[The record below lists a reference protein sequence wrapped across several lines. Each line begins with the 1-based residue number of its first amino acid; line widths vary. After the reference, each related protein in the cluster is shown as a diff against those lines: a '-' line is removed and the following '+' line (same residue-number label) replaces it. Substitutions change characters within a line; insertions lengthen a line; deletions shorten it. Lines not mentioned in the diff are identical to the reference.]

1 MPRIVALRIIP
12 TIYIQNQ
19 ANDSDVILET
29 DDGSGGTAEYIRCD
43 GSTGEVKL
51 FRYGAEKLRTK
62 SDGVNV
68 EGELEC
74 DTLDVDGNADVNG
87 QLVSNRLVVRDNG
100 ASSPLVAIRADDASP
115 WAFNIGNDTYSSS
128 DTHGLRI
135 YQADDGTLNFRNSG
149 NSAWEG
155 ISIQQQNGNTTN
167 TGIYL
172 DTSRA
177 VSLRYQ
183 GSEKFITKSD
193 GVLITGELESDS
205 LDVNGGANITGN
217 VDINAYVRH
226 NGDTNTY
233 LGFPANDTITTVTGG
248 TQRFRITSTGA
259 LSIGSSNTAYGS
271 SGQVLTSNGNGAPSW
286 QDADGGKILQV
297 VGSTQLSAPS
307 STTSTSTL
315 LYNSTTVSITPSA
328 SSSKI
333 LFMYSQGI
341 QVDVDND
348 GQGANNGLVQFE
360 YKIGSGSYT
369 WCWNHRISAR
379 GGNNMSSIDIVTISP
394 NTTSTVTFRVGIRKH
409 EGSRAIAYTNIF
421 GANAITLM
429 EIAG

>member
-1 MPRIVALRIIP
+1 M
-12 TIYIQNQ
+12 
-19 ANDSDVILET
+19 
-29 DDGSGGTAEYIRCD
+29 
-43 GSTGEVKL
+43 
-51 FRYGAEKLRTK
+51 
-62 SDGVNV
+62 
-68 EGELEC
+68 
-74 DTLDVDGNADVNG
+74 
-87 QLVSNRLVVRDNG
+87 
-100 ASSPLVAIRADDASP
+100 
-115 WAFNIGNDTYSSS
+115 
-128 DTHGLRI
+128 
-135 YQADDGTLNFRNSG
+135 
-149 NSAWEG
+149 
-155 ISIQQQNGNTTN
+155 
-167 TGIYL
+167 
-172 DTSRA
+172 
-177 VSLRYQ
+177 
-183 GSEKFITKSD
+183 
-193 GVLITGELESDS
+193 ESDS
-205 LDVNGGANITGN
+205 LDVNGAANITGN

-348 GQGANNGLVQFE
+348 GQGANNGLVAYE

-369 WCWNHRISAR
+369 GFLNHRISAR
-379 GGNNMSSIDIVTISP
+379 GGNNMSSTDIVTISP
-394 NTTSTVTFRVGIRKH
+394 NTTSTVTFESESVSMKAAVPLRTQTFLVPMLLLLWRSQD
-409 EGSRAIAYTNIF
+409 EQQR
-421 GANAITLM
+421 
-429 EIAG
+429 